1 MKESHRIWEAVA
13 CFVFLS
19 VFTSACVNHITEE
32 AGEATVSE
40 KNIPFTFTAGIHKA
54 TNTRVAD
61 NQFETEDVVGLF
73 ALAGSTT
80 MKEERYAD
88 NLRFVRS
95 STNEFVADES
105 FYYPDDGVTLQL
117 ISYYPYRAEGVAI
130 GESTMPVAVA
140 ASQNLPADYSHSDF
154 LIAVKENVIA
164 SKTAVPLMYNHK
176 FFRLKIT
183 LIPGEGEDVESLLT
197 SNPTLAVN
205 GFYSKAIYDFQKE
218 TFSGYSD
225 DEEEITPAGE
235 WEIMDEQLVGKEL
248 ILIPQEATEGV
259 QYIVLEVG
267 DKPYLVYLPSSL
279 ELKSGKQ
286 RELEVTFVASE
297 DILMSKVS
305 GEIGDWEGTEKDQT
319 ESQTLHK
326 YVDVSK
332 LTFDKSNVYKVLHG
346 KKQVAEICKEY
357 LLTPDFSSEAIVA
370 YPMKADATVDLTQ
383 GKVVQLLGQPAGTSV
398 HGGTVS
404 WNQENH
410 SLSYVAGTQSIRNN
424 VYVMKDG
431 SLSLSFTAKDEV
443 LPVLVL
449 SDVVRDVRGG
459 SSPNYP
465 LVKIGTQYWM
475 RSNLKV
481 TLYADGNEIPELKVV
496 TTGAIGYLTSEKGN
510 CYYTAATALSDKLLP
525 AHWSMP
531 NWEDWNILKA
541 YLKDDASLLKA
552 GTWLPSK
559 VGEAVQPATN
569 LSGFNG
575 VPVGMYVGLFQADY
589 EGIHLGY
596 WTLDNSNAAIADKV
610 FYMKSNTNLIEESN
624 AGTDTKAFSIRCIR
638 K

>member
-1 MKESHRIWEAVA
+1 MKESHRLWEAVA

-32 AGEATVSE
+32 TEGTTVGEE
-40 KNIPFTFTAGIHKA
+40 YIPFTFVAGIHEA
-54 TNTRVAD
+54 TNTRVAN
-61 NQFETEDVVGLF
+61 NQFEAEDVVGLF

-80 MKEERYAD
+80 MNEERYAD

-95 STNEFVADES
+95 STNEFLSDES
-105 FYYPDDGVTLQL
+105 VYYPDDGVTLKL
-117 ISYYPYRAEGVAI
+117 ISYYPYRAEGVAM

-183 LIPGEGEDVESLLT
+183 LIPGEGEDVENLLM

-225 DEEEITPAGE
+225 DEKEITPAGE
-235 WEIMDEQLVGKEL
+235 WEIIDERLVGKEL

-267 DKPYLVYLPSSL
+267 GKPYLVYLPSTL

-286 RELEVTFVASE
+286 RELEITFVTSE
-297 DILMSKVS
+297 DVLMSKVN
-305 GEIGDWEGTEKDQT
+305 GEIGDWEGTDKDQT

-357 LLTPDFSSEAIVA
+357 LVTPGFSSEAIVA

-383 GKVVQLLGQPAGTSV
+383 GKVVQLMGQPSGSSI

-404 WNQENH
+404 WNEENH
-410 SLSYVAGTQSIRNN
+410 SLNYVAGTLSIRNN
-424 VYVMKDG
+424 VYMMKDG
-431 SLSLSFTAKDEV
+431 RISLSITSNDEV

-459 SSPNYP
+459 GSPNYP

-475 RSNLKV
+475 RSNLNV
-481 TLYADGNEIPELKVV
+481 TLYADGNEIPKLDVV
-496 TTGAIGYLTSEKGN
+496 TSDATGYLKSDNGN
-510 CYYTAATALSDKLLP
+510 CYYTATTALSDNLLP
-525 AHWSMP
+525 AHWSIP

-552 GTWLPSK
+552 GTWLPLT
-559 VGEAVQPATN
+559 VDEAVQPATN

-575 VPVGMYVGLFQADY
+575 ISVGMYVGKFQANY
-589 EGIHLGY
+589 EGKHLGY
-596 WTLDNSNAAIADKV
+596 WTLDNQNTAIAEKV
-610 FYMKSNTNLIEESN
+610 FYMKSSTNLIEESN
-624 AGTDTKAFSIRCIR
+624 AGIDTKAFAIRCIR